1 MGDGRVRDAG
11 VIRRMMVD
19 ASPLIHQILEQL
31 EREGVTHIF
40 GVPGGPLTSFFGALR
55 ARDRIRYVLARHEE
69 GAAFMASSHARVRRG
84 LAVCCVTSGPGA
96 TNALTGVAGAWAD
109 SLPVLYLTGQVATR
123 MFGLGAIQEST
134 WHGVDVVEVFRPV
147 TKLST
152 MLGTAE
158 TGMRHLRHALR
169 TATTGRP
176 GPVHL
181 NLPADIAR
189 AMVPY
194 DVRAPHD
201 YRAQSPG
208 VPGADALTRAASLL
222 SGAKRPVVFAGHGVA
237 LAGAQAA
244 LLRFAERLGAAVVT
258 SPKGKSVF
266 PENHPLSLGV
276 FGMGGHARAD
286 RYLDDDDVILV
297 VGSSLNEFASSAW
310 SKRLAAQD
318 AFIQIDVDPSEI
330 GKNYPV
336 TVGLVGDA
344 RATLEVLTTALDPR
358 GSSGAAAAIARIEA
372 EVARHEQAEELTS
385 EASPLSPPRLVAEL
399 RAAMPD
405 DAMLF
410 VDTGNASLWA
420 GHYFEARR
428 AGTYFIDM
436 GLAAMGSS
444 VAGVIGGALAAPER
458 KAVALTGDAAFAM
471 HGFEVHV
478 AVELGLPVVW
488 VVLDNAGHGMI
499 QQGERLAFG
508 EDHGFYGF
516 RHRID
521 AAAVARGLGARG
533 VQVDS
538 VAGLRAALAEAL
550 TAPGPTV
557 VNARIDPSVV
567 APTLGRRARSVAE
580 FFGNIGAAPGPAG
593 AA

>member
-1 MGDGRVRDAG
+1 MTLATPPS
-11 VIRRMMVD
+11 
-19 ASPLIHQILEQL
+19 APLIHQILEQL
-31 EREGVTHIF
+31 EQEGVTHIF
-40 GVPGGPLTSFFGALR
+40 GVPGGPLTAFFAALR
-55 ARDRIRYVLARHEE
+55 ARNRIRYVLARHEE
-69 GAAFMASSHARVRRG
+69 GAAFMANSHARVSGR

-96 TNALTGVAGAWAD
+96 TNALTGVAGAYAD

-134 WHGVDVVEVFRPV
+134 WHGIDVVDILRPV

-152 MLGTAE
+152 MIVAAE
-158 TGMRHLRHALR
+158 TGMRMLRHVLR
-169 TATTGRP
+169 IATSGRT

-181 NLPADIAR
+181 NIPADLARAIVPYEVQESCGYRPICASVPQPADI
-189 AMVPY
+189 
-194 DVRAPHD
+194 D
-201 YRAQSPG
+201 
-208 VPGADALTRAASLL
+208 RAAALL
-222 SGAKRPVVFAGHGVA
+222 AASRQPTIFAGHGVA
-237 LAGAQAA
+237 LARAEPA
-244 LLRFAERLGAAVVT
+244 LLGLAERLQAAVVT

-266 PENHPLSLGV
+266 PEDHPLSLGV

-310 SKRLAAQD
+310 SQRLRVSG
-318 AFIQIDVDPSEI
+318 AFLQIDVDPAEI

-336 TVGLVGDA
+336 TVGLPGDA
-344 RATLEVLTTALDPR
+344 RATLEALTQALPISAQR
-358 GSSGAAAAIARIEA
+358 S
-372 EVARHEQAEELTS
+372 TS
-385 EASPLSPPRLVAEL
+385 EVLGGIASEVPRWEQEAQLGSDASPLAPPRLIAEL
-399 RAAMPD
+399 RAALPE

-420 GHYFEARR
+420 GHYFEAR
-428 AGTYFIDM
+428 APGTYFIDM

-444 VAGVIGGALAAPER
+444 VAGVIGGALAAPGR

-478 AVELGLPVVW
+478 AVELGLPIVW
-488 VVLDNAGHGMI
+488 IVLDNAGHGMI

-508 EDHGFYGF
+508 EDQGFYGF
-516 RHRID
+516 THRID

-533 VQVDS
+533 LDVSTVPEL
-538 VAGLRAALAEAL
+538 VAALAEAL
-550 TAPGPTV
+550 HASGPTV
-557 VNARIDPSVV
+557 INARVDPSVV
-567 APTLGRRARSVAE
+567 APTLARRAKSVAE
-580 FFGNIGAAPGPAG
+580 FFGRAGMVSGPAG

>member
-1 MGDGRVRDAG
+1 MP
-11 VIRRMMVD
+11 D

-40 GVPGGPLTSFFGALR
+40 GVPGGPLTPFFGALR
-55 ARDRIRYVLARHEE
+55 ARNRIEYVLARHEE
-69 GAAFMASSHARVRRG
+69 GAAFMANSHARVRRG

-152 MLGTAE
+152 MLGAAE

-181 NLPADIAR
+181 NLPADVAR
-189 AMVPY
+189 AAVPY
-194 DVRAPHD
+194 DVRAPED
-201 YRAQSPG
+201 YRVQSAG
-208 VPGADALTRAASLL
+208 VPGAEALARAAALL
-222 SGAKRPVVFAGHGVA
+222 SAAKRPVVFAGHGVA
-237 LAGAQAA
+237 LAGAEAA
-244 LLRFAERLGAAVVT
+244 LLQLAERLGAAVVT

-310 SKRLAAQD
+310 SKRLVAQD
-318 AFIQIDVDPSEI
+318 AFIQIDVDPAEI

-344 RATLEVLTTALDPR
+344 RATLEVLATALGP
-358 GSSGAAAAIARIEA
+358 AAPHGESTVDRAIARIEA
-372 EVARHEQAEELTS
+372 EVPRHEQATELVS

-410 VDTGNASLWA
+410 VDTGNASLWG
-420 GHYFEARR
+420 GHYFEARDP
-428 AGTYFIDM
+428 GTYFIDM

-444 VAGVIGGALAAPER
+444 VAGVIGGALAAPGR

-508 EDHGFYGF
+508 EDHGYYAF

-533 VQVDS
+533 VEVDS
-538 VAGLRAALAEAL
+538 AAGLRAAIALALA
-550 TAPGPTV
+550 APGPTV

-567 APTLGRRARSVAE
+567 APTLGRRAKSVAE
-580 FFGNIGAAPGPAG
+580 FFGNVGAAAGPAG
-593 AA
+593 AG

>member
-1 MGDGRVRDAG
+1 MP
-11 VIRRMMVD
+11 D

-40 GVPGGPLTSFFGALR
+40 GVPGGPLTPFFGALR
-55 ARDRIRYVLARHEE
+55 ARNRIEYVLARHEE
-69 GAAFMASSHARVRRG
+69 GAAFMANSHARVRRG

-152 MLGTAE
+152 MLGAAE
-158 TGMRHLRHALR
+158 TGMRHLRPALR

-181 NLPADIAR
+181 NLPADVAR
-189 AMVPY
+189 AAVPY

-201 YRAQSPG
+201 YRPASAG
-208 VPGADALTRAASLL
+208 VPGADALARAAALL
-222 SGAKRPVVFAGHGVA
+222 SAAKRPIVFAGHGVA
-237 LAGAQAA
+237 LAGAEAA
-244 LLRFAERLGAAVVT
+244 LLQLAERLGAAVVT

-310 SKRLAAQD
+310 SKRLVAQD
-318 AFIQIDVDPSEI
+318 AFIQIDVDPAEI

-344 RATLEVLTTALDPR
+344 RATLEVLA
-358 GSSGAAAAIARIEA
+358 SSLGPVASHGRSAVGQAIARIER
-372 EVARHEQAEELTS
+372 EVPRHEQATELVS

-410 VDTGNASLWA
+410 VDTGNASLWG
-420 GHYFEARR
+420 GHYFEARDP
-428 AGTYFIDM
+428 GTYFIDM

-444 VAGVIGGALAAPER
+444 VAGVIGGALAAPGR

-533 VQVDS
+533 VEVDS
-538 VAGLRAALAEAL
+538 VASLRAAIALALA
-550 TAPGPTV
+550 APGPTV

-567 APTLGRRARSVAE
+567 APTLGRRAKSVAE
-580 FFGNIGAAPGPAG
+580 FFGNVGAAAGPAG
-593 AA
+593 AG

>member
-1 MGDGRVRDAG
+1 MP
-11 VIRRMMVD
+11 D

-40 GVPGGPLTSFFGALR
+40 GVPGGPLTPFFGALR
-55 ARDRIRYVLARHEE
+55 ARNRIEYVLARHEE
-69 GAAFMASSHARVRRG
+69 GAAFMANSHARVRRG

-152 MLGTAE
+152 MLGAAE

-181 NLPADIAR
+181 NLPADVAR
-189 AMVPY
+189 AAVPY
-194 DVRAPHD
+194 DVRAPED
-201 YRAQSPG
+201 YRVQSPG
-208 VPGADALTRAASLL
+208 VPGAEALARAAALL
-222 SGAKRPVVFAGHGVA
+222 SAAKRPIVFAGHGVA
-237 LAGAQAA
+237 LAGAESA
-244 LLRFAERLGAAVVT
+244 LLRLAERLGAAVVT

-310 SKRLAAQD
+310 SKRLVAQD
-318 AFIQIDVDPSEI
+318 AFIQIDVDPAEI

-344 RATLEVLTTALDPR
+344 RATLEVL
-358 GSSGAAAAIARIEA
+358 SSSLGPAAPPPGAFTVGQAIARIEA
-372 EVARHEQAEELTS
+372 EVPRHEQATELLS
-385 EASPLSPPRLVAEL
+385 EASPLSPPRLVTEL

-420 GHYFEARR
+420 GHYFEARDP
-428 AGTYFIDM
+428 GTYFIDM

-444 VAGVIGGALAAPER
+444 VAGVIGGALAAPRR

-533 VQVDS
+533 VEVDS
-538 VAGLRAALAEAL
+538 VASLRAAIALALA
-550 TAPGPTV
+550 APGPTV

-567 APTLGRRARSVAE
+567 APTLGRRAKSVAE
-580 FFGNIGAAPGPAG
+580 FFGNVGAAAGPAG
-593 AA
+593 AG

>member
-1 MGDGRVRDAG
+1 MA
-11 VIRRMMVD
+11 D

-31 EREGVTHIF
+31 EREGITHIF
-40 GVPGGPLTSFFGALR
+40 GVPGGPLTPFFGALR
-55 ARDRIRYVLARHEE
+55 ARNRIEYVLARHEE
-69 GAAFMASSHARVRRG
+69 GAAFMANSHARVRRG

-152 MLGTAE
+152 MLGAAE

-189 AMVPY
+189 AAVPY
-194 DVRAPHD
+194 DVRAPQD
-201 YRAQSPG
+201 YRVQSTG
-208 VPGADALTRAASLL
+208 VPGAEAIARAAALL
-222 SGAKRPVVFAGHGVA
+222 SAAKRPIVFAGHGVA
-237 LAGAQAA
+237 LAGAESA
-244 LLRFAERLGAAVVT
+244 LLQLAERLGAAVVT

-310 SKRLAAQD
+310 SKRLVAQD
-318 AFIQIDVDPSEI
+318 AFIQIDVDPAEI

-344 RATLEVLTTALDPR
+344 RATLEVLA
-358 GSSGAAAAIARIEA
+358 SSLGPVAPDGTSTVGRAIARIEA
-372 EVARHEQAEELTS
+372 EVPRHEQATELVS

-420 GHYFEARR
+420 GHYFEARDP
-428 AGTYFIDM
+428 GTYFIDM

-444 VAGVIGGALAAPER
+444 VAGVIGGALAAPGR

-533 VQVDS
+533 VEVDS
-538 VAGLRAALAEAL
+538 VASLRAAIALALA
-550 TAPGPTV
+550 APGPTV

-567 APTLGRRARSVAE
+567 APTLGRRAKSVAE
-580 FFGNIGAAPGPAG
+580 FFGNVGAAAGPAG
-593 AA
+593 AG